1 MTKKK
6 KKKRIISVI
15 LVICLLIA
23 LSLAFVVKSQ
33 FSPKVVSLSAEGLPT
48 EGVNLIAHRG
58 FSAVAPENSGSAFI
72 EAGKAKFFAAEC
84 DVHLSKDN
92 VWVVNH
98 NETIDV
104 MTDGKGKIYEMTF
117 EEISKYSIDKGNN
130 WKDFDKQK
138 LITLDDF
145 LAICN
150 EYDIVPQIE
159 IKEGN
164 YEQLDA
170 ILVSLDKYEGMREKA
185 IIISFDGVIL
195 EKLRNLDADL
205 KLWYLTDK
213 IDHKVVVLA
222 SMNNY
227 TIGFN
232 CRKYDKAMLNM
243 AKKQNIELAAWTVD
257 DPKIYKELYDLGVR
271 NFTTN
276 CLTY

>member
-1 MTKKK
+1 MAK
-6 KKKRIISVI
+6 KKKRIISVA
-15 LVICLLIA
+15 LVMFLLIA
-23 LSLAFVVKSQ
+23 LSVVFVVVSN
-33 FSPKVVSLSAEGLPT
+33 FSPKVMSLSAEGLPT

-58 FSAVAPENSGSAFI
+58 FSAVAPENSKSAFI

-104 MTDGKGKIYEMTF
+104 MTDGKGKIYEMTY

-130 WKDFDKQK
+130 WKDFDKQS

-145 LAICN
+145 LAVCS

-164 YEQLDA
+164 YEQLDS
-170 ILVSLDKYEGMREKA
+170 ILVALDKYDGMREKA

-205 KLWYLTDK
+205 KLWYLTDE
-213 IDHKVVVLA
+213 IDHKAVVLA

-232 CRKYDKAMLNM
+232 CKKYDKEMI
-243 AKKQNIELAAWTVD
+243 KKAQEQNIELATWTVD
-257 DPKIYKELYDLGVR
+257 DPKLYKELYDLGVR